1 MNLPREPDKVIS
13 FDLKQMQI
21 QMFVF
26 TLIAMLIGFS
36 LTALIHQ
43 GFSYTI
49 TLVNFGLFLL
59 FYIIGIILHELCHL
73 LGFML
78 WGKCRW
84 SDLVYGINRELGVAY
99 AGTKK
104 TLRNKAMK
112 KALLLPFW
120 VTGFVPF
127 VFGIY
132 FNNGLLLGVAALL
145 IGGAVGDFAMY
156 NQLRK
161 VSHDAFIIDD
171 LEKPQL
177 YVYFD
182 DPDVVN

>member
-1 MNLPREPDKVIS
+1 MKLPREPDQIIA
-13 FDLKQMQI
+13 FDMKNMQI
-21 QMFVF
+21 QM
-26 TLIAMLIGFS
+26 LILTIAAIIAGFI
-36 LTALIHQ
+36 AAKIIHSEVSISIS
-43 GFSYTI
+43 F
-49 TLVNFGLFLL
+49 FKFLAFL
-59 FYIIGIILHELCHL
+59 AYYLIGIILHECFHL

-104 TLRNKAMK
+104 TLRSHAMK

-120 VTGFVPF
+120 LTGLLPF
-127 VFGIY
+127 LIGIY
-132 FNNGLLLGVAALL
+132 LNSGALIGASALL
-145 IGGAVGDFAMY
+145 IGGAAGDFAMY

-161 VSHDAFIIDD
+161 LKSGAYIIDD

-177 YVYFD
+177 YVYYD
-182 DPDVVN
+182 NPHTT